1 MSGFKLKEGQYN
13 NRPLSDDE
21 MWSAF
26 SFVFSSNSK
35 NSTSYKFGFLKS
47 ILDNLYNVD
56 SGLRLTFDQLFTK
69 FAEVYWN
76 LILKYN
82 LRQSPKTSDN
92 KMTYIER
99 ILYSVASEYKIAN
112 GVPFEKLPNNLII
125 KIAHNVKMKCKIN
138 VVGALYVDTKRLF
151 YSFSR
156 KEEWIK
162 INPLMYEFV
171 CKHKVVLEKL
181 NYYEWA
187 KFLEKVNDDSVIV
200 HLLDKLDESG
210 KRHNL
215 SIYRQIL
222 YDEFESNS
230 CFYCGKA
237 ITEKRVEV
245 DHFIPWSFVKDD
257 NIWNLVLACSNCNRS
272 KSDKLSDEYYLN
284 KLVKRNDI
292 VLLESNYN
300 DIKNYKNDTLHRIY
314 SYAILNGYDK
324 TWKPKKVV

>member
-1 MSGFKLKEGQYN
+1 MSGFNLKEGQYN

-26 SFVFSSNSK
+26 SYVFSSNSK

-56 SGLRLTFDQLFTK
+56 SELRLTFDQLFTK

-92 KMTYIER
+92 KMTYIEQ
-99 ILYSVASEYKIAN
+99 ILYSAASIYKIAD
-112 GVPFEKLPNNLII
+112 GVPFEKLPADIII
-125 KIAHNVKMKCKIN
+125 KIAHDVKMKCKIN
-138 VVGALYVDTKRLF
+138 VVGALFDDTKRSF

-156 KEEWIK
+156 REEWIK

-171 CKHKVVLEKL
+171 CKHKVVIEKL

-187 KFLEKVNDDSVIV
+187 KFLEKVNDDSVVI

-222 YDEFESNS
+222 YDEFESNL
-230 CFYCGKA
+230 CFYCGKP
-237 ITEKRVEV
+237 ITDKRVEV
-245 DHFIPWSFVKDD
+245 DHFIPWSFVKND
-257 NIWNLVLACSNCNRS
+257 NLWNLVLSCPDCNRS
-272 KSDKLSDEYYLN
+272 KRDRLPDKYYLDKL
-284 KLVKRNDI
+284 VMRNDI
-292 VLLESNYN
+292 ITREFNRLDMN
-300 DIKNYKNDTLHRIY
+300 NYKDDNLRLIY
-314 SYAILNGYDK
+314 YYARVNGYDK
-324 TWKPKKVV
+324 IWKPKKVV